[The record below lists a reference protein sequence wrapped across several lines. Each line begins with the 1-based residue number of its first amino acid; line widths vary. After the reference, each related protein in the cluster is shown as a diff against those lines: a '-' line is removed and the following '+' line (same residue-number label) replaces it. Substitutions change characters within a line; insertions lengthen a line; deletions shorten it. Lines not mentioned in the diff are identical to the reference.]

1 MEKIPSADLRRESRR
16 VALVAAWQIYNRQ
29 KWVWDRQE
37 GQTYVVNP
45 GDLQYEAKNYLGY
58 PIASRYAAIPYER
71 WRADRIVDELTFL
84 LLRDLEGQP
93 VALEGNSAKKSLRLW
108 RELIAPVDYPVS
120 QLPTRPYWTRANDE
134 RLEQLKTKVAK
145 LVLSDEENLSED

>member
-1 MEKIPSADLRRESRR
+1 M
-16 VALVAAWQIYNRQ
+16 
-29 KWVWDRQE
+29 
-37 GQTYVVNP
+37 NP

-134 RLEQLKTKVAK
+134 RLEQLKSKVAK
-145 LVLSDEENLSED
+145 LVLSDEDNLSED